1 MARSVT
7 IAGSSLEL
15 AAAPPEDLNTRL
27 ISTTGCG
34 VQEIEQLLVSG
45 ADRCAHALAP
55 FLANPVD
62 HVDLSN
68 LIATDPAAIGEIRA
82 LYVAL
87 PEPVEPVATTPEAE

>member
-7 IAGSSLEL
+7 IAATSLVL
-15 AAAPPEDLNTRL
+15 LTAPPEDLNARL

-34 VQEIEQLLVSG
+34 VQEIEQLLVSS
-45 ADRCAHALAP
+45 ADRCAHALTP

-68 LIATDPAAIGEIRA
+68 LIANDPAAIGAIRA

-87 PEPVEPVATTPEAE
+87 PEPAEPAQATEAE